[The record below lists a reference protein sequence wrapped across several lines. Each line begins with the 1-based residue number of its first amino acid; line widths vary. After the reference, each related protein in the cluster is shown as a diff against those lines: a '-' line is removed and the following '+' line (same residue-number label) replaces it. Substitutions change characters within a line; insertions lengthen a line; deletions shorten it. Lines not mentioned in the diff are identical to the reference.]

1 MPTVRTGD
9 IRGAYVGEREAGAML
24 MGNKI
29 IWNRTA
35 LYTRT
40 NNSAPAVPDWATFF
54 TAILVGGGAGGQ
66 AGNGGVGSQGS
77 GGRSGDVRFVSD
89 SIHPGSSL
97 SLVIGKGGSGGRSA
111 SLEYGRSGTS
121 TTLSYLKY
129 GSSSRSSTS
138 AAGGTGI
145 TGNPTAGSP
154 YITSGQGGRY
164 YSSHRGGTS
173 TMTIGSGGQGNAG
186 TGTNGG
192 GGAGGNGGFFNNY
205 TPGGRGGDGW
215 FQIQFYGVDP
225 LAYQAYR

>member
-66 AGNGGVGSQGS
+66 AGNGGVGSQGA

-97 SLVIGKGGSGGRSA
+97 SLVIGKVVAAAHHWSTAAVALARRCRIENTGPHPGVVPVLLVVVVSRVIRLLGRRI
-111 SLEYGRSGTS
+111 LPLVR
-121 TTLSYLKY
+121 
-129 GSSSRSSTS
+129 
-138 AAGGTGI
+138 AGGI
-145 TGNPTAGSP
+145 TRR
-154 YITSGQGGRY
+154 I
-164 YSSHRGGTS
+164 
-173 TMTIGSGGQGNAG
+173 
-186 TGTNGG
+186 
-192 GGAGGNGGFFNNY
+192 GAGL
-205 TPGGRGGDGW
+205 PR
-215 FQIQFYGVDP
+215 
-225 LAYQAYR
+225 